1 MKKVQL
7 ILVCLFITA
16 FASAQ
21 KVKVKKGEVFIDK
34 VKVAHIEKVKG
45 DNAKYYQI
53 SDLEKKPIFKAQEML
68 QSSLLFGS
76 DKTFPF
82 RAYYGDQITD
92 TIIINKKNY
101 WLSEKRVIQYALEV
115 GIFSVN
121 GFDPSKT
128 KEIASQTPKRP
139 TWILERLDEE
149 KELLTGKG
157 HKVERDFD
165 YTNIFVKSYA
175 AKNAISQLNKSMV
188 NQMKFDI
195 YQGDPAADSVL
206 IGHGIYE
213 SGTVNG
219 EYLFILNTKK
229 VPVGSYNKATFKIY
243 DLKEEQGLLDHS
255 LGSLSSDERN
265 NTVREMAI
273 KLIQKEVL

>member
-1 MKKVQL
+1 MKRIPL
-7 ILVCLFITA
+7 ILVCLFITTL
-16 FASAQ
+16 ASAQ
-21 KVKVKKGEVFIDK
+21 KLKIKKGEIFIDK

-45 DNAKYYQI
+45 DGSKYYQI
-53 SDLEKKPIFKAQEML
+53 SDLEKKPLFKAQEML

-82 RAYYGDQITD
+82 RAYYGDQIAD
-92 TIIINKKNY
+92 TIVINKKNY
-101 WLSEKRVIQYALEV
+101 WLSEKRAIQYALEI
-115 GIFSVN
+115 GIFSAN
-121 GFDPSKT
+121 GFNPSKI

-157 HKVERDFD
+157 HKVQRDFND
-165 YTNIFVKSYA
+165 TDVFVKSYA

-195 YQGDPAADSVL
+195 YQGSKDGDHIL
-206 IGHGIYE
+206 IGSAIYE
-213 SGTVNG
+213 NGTVKG
-219 EYLFILNTKK
+219 EYLFVFNTKK

-243 DLKEEQGLLDHS
+243 DLNEEQGLLAHD
-255 LGSLSSDERN
+255 LGSLSADKRK
-265 NTVREMAI
+265 NTVRDMVI
-273 KLIQKEVL
+273 KLIRKGVL